1 MDNPNFCGAIF
12 AVVSITD
19 VINLPLENHLIPN
32 LHRRLIIL
40 LGSVFFF
47 SGFSALL
54 YQVVWQRLLGL
65 FTGSDVR
72 SVTIITGAYL
82 GGLGIGSLIGSAIA
96 DRLSSR
102 QAVRAYGLFNIGIAV
117 FAVFSRFF
125 YYDVLFRQLG
135 ALAESPVVMF
145 VTVFASLLIPTTLMG
160 LSLPFLAKALVR
172 SIDGA
177 ARLISRLYAG
187 NTLGAGIGALITG
200 WWLIGALGYEYAVYV
215 GAAISAVVGIIALLA
230 APRFENN
237 DGANAQSNV
246 SLPSNPFD
254 MPRSVWGW
262 CALVFASGFIVI
274 SLEIVWFRVLD
285 FTLKS
290 SVYTFGHL
298 LAFFL
303 IGDAIGSLLG
313 SRYVARIQNPRRVFL
328 QIQALIALYSLGV
341 TWLIAVAASNPSGVV
356 AQYIL
361 AADGRLSLTAAA
373 DSPLYV
379 YSLVMIYGVIPA
391 LVLLP
396 PSILVG
402 FYFPVVQKAIQTDTH
417 VVGQRVGLVEVANIM
432 GNTAGSILT
441 GTLLLDTLGTPGTLK
456 LVGAFGVVFMAVLL
470 WENFRTWSGRARLL
484 NGAVAVG
491 LLLLVIAFPGLTD
504 FWNMMHG
511 PVQAGQY
518 FVVSEDSTGISAM
531 READEGLVNIWA
543 NGRSQGDI
551 PFLEWHSFIGT
562 LPALVHPD
570 PRNVMVI
577 GVGSAGSPYAIG
589 VNPQIE
595 NIYAVEL
602 IGSELN
608 VLERFAE
615 EDPRGQAIDVLFSD
629 PRYTLVVGDGRRE
642 LAINDTPFDVI
653 LIDAVLPWTSHAGLL
668 YSQEFYDVV
677 RPQLAEGGFVVQ
689 WRPTDRSAA
698 TFTRAFPYVVMIA
711 DIVMIGSDQ
720 PIAYDAEA
728 LLARLQDPQ
737 VIDYLQIGGTDPAR
751 FSYWIEDAPLT
762 VWTPDDPRPDGEVL
776 TDLFPRDEYYLN
788 NAFGAIHYP
797 RTGAEW
803 ITLD

>member
-1 MDNPNFCGAIF
+1 MI
-12 AVVSITD
+12 STT
-19 VINLPLENHLIPN
+19 
-32 LHRRLIIL
+32 HRRLVFL
-40 LGSVFFF
+40 LGSVFFL
-47 SGFSALL
+47 SGLSALL

-82 GGLGIGSLIGSAIA
+82 GGLGVGSLIGSAIA

-102 QAVRAYGLFNIGIAV
+102 QAVRAYGICNLSIALFALC
-117 FAVFSRFF
+117 SRVFF
-125 YYDVLFRQLG
+125 YDILFLRLNT
-135 ALAESPVVMF
+135 LAESPFIMLI
-145 VTVFASLLIPTTLMG
+145 TVFASLLIPTTLMG
-160 LSLPFLAKALVR
+160 LSLPLVAKAVVR

-187 NTLGAGIGALITG
+187 NTLGAGLGALIAG
-200 WWLIGALGYEYAVYV
+200 WWLTGTLGYEYAVYT
-215 GAAISAVVGIIALLA
+215 GAAISAFVGIAALMIAG
-230 APRFENN
+230 RFDHN
-237 DGANAQSNV
+237 DGAVANGVLLQ
-246 SLPSNPFD
+246 NPFN

-262 CALVFASGFIVI
+262 CGLVFASGFIVI

-285 FTLKS
+285 FILKS
-290 SVYTFGHL
+290 NVYTFGQI

-303 IGDAIGSLLG
+303 IGDGIGSLLG

-356 AQYIL
+356 AQYIM
-361 AADGRLSLTAAA
+361 AADGRISLASLAE
-373 DSPLYV
+373 SPLYL
-379 YSLVMIYGVIPA
+379 YSMVMIYIVIPA

-396 PSILVG
+396 PAILIG

-417 VVGQRVGLVEVANIM
+417 VVGQRVGLVEVANIL

-441 GTLLLDTLGTPGTLK
+441 GTLLLTLLGTPGTLK
-456 LVGAFGVVFMAVLL
+456 LIGVFGIMFMVVLL
-470 WENFRTWSGRARLL
+470 WENMRKWTARARLL
-484 NGAVAVG
+484 NGAIAGG
-491 LLLLVIAFPGLTD
+491 LLLLVIAFPELHD

-518 FVVSEDSTGISAM
+518 FTVSEDSTGISAM
-531 READEGLVNIWA
+531 READENLVNIWA

-551 PFLEWHSFIGT
+551 PFLEWHSFIGA

-570 PRNVMVI
+570 PRYVMVI

-589 VNPQIE
+589 VNPNIE
-595 NIYAVEL
+595 SIYAVEL
-602 IGSELN
+602 IGSELD
-608 VLERFAE
+608 VLRRFAE
-615 EDPRGQAIDVLFSD
+615 DDPRGQALGALFTD
-629 PRYTLVVGDGRRE
+629 PRYTLLVGDGRRE
-642 LAINDTPFDVI
+642 LAISSTPFDAIV
-653 LIDAVLPWTSHAGLL
+653 IDAVLPWTSHAGLL

-677 RPQLAEGGFVVQ
+677 RSRLAQGGFAVQ

-720 PIAYDAEA
+720 PIPYDPEA
-728 LLARLQDPQ
+728 LLTRLAEQH
-737 VIDYLQIGGTDPAR
+737 VIDYLMSGGTDPSR
-751 FSYWIEDAPLT
+751 FRYWVAEAPLT
-762 VWTPDDPRPDGEVL
+762 LWGPDDPRPEGDIL

-788 NAFGAIHYP
+788 NILGMLHYP
-797 RTGAEW
+797 RTGAQWFDFE
-803 ITLD
+803 

>member
-1 MDNPNFCGAIF
+1 MVAT
-12 AVVSITD
+12 V
-19 VINLPLENHLIPN
+19 
-32 LHRRLIIL
+32 HRRLIL
-40 LGSVFFF
+40 LIGSIFFF

-82 GGLGIGSLIGSAIA
+82 GGLGVGSLIGSAIA

-102 QAVRAYGLFNIGIAV
+102 QAVRAYGLFNIGIAI
-117 FAVFSRFF
+117 FALLSRVL
-125 YYDVLFRQLG
+125 YYDVLFRQLNI
-135 ALAESPVVMF
+135 LAESPLVMLI
-145 VTVFASLLIPTTLMG
+145 TVFISLLIPTTLMG
-160 LSLPFLAKALVR
+160 LSLPLLAKALVR

-177 ARLISRLYAG
+177 AQLISRLYAG
-187 NTLGAGIGALITG
+187 NTLGAGIGALIAG
-200 WWLIGALGYEYAVYV
+200 WWLTGALGYEYAVYL
-215 GAAISAVVGIIALLA
+215 GAVISGVVGIIAFLA
-230 APRFENN
+230 SARFDDTDAVKPEK
-237 DGANAQSNV
+237 GTPLQ
-246 SLPSNPFD
+246 NPFD

-274 SLEIVWFRVLD
+274 SLEIIWFRVLD

-313 SRYVARIQNPRRVFL
+313 SRYVARIRHPRRVFL
-328 QIQALIALYSLGV
+328 QIQALIALYSLGI
-341 TWLIAVAASNPSGVV
+341 TWLIAIAASNPTGVV
-356 AQYIL
+356 GQYIA
-361 AADGRLSLTAAA
+361 AADGRLSLTSLAE
-373 DSPLYV
+373 SPLYV
-379 YSLVMIYGVIPA
+379 YSFTMIYFIIPA

-396 PSILVG
+396 PAILVG

-417 VVGQRVGLVEVANIM
+417 VVGQRVGLVEVANIV
-432 GNTAGSILT
+432 GNTVGSILT

-456 LVGAFGVVFMAVLL
+456 LIGVFGIIFMAVLL
-470 WENFRTWSGRARLL
+470 WENMRTWSLRARLL
-484 NGAVAVG
+484 NGAVAATLV
-491 LLLLVIAFPGLTD
+491 LLVVAFPGLNA

-511 PVQAGQY
+511 PVQEGQY

-531 READEGLVNIWA
+531 REAEGGLVNIWA

-551 PFLEWHSFIGT
+551 PFLEWHSFIGA
-562 LPALVHPD
+562 LPALVHPN

-589 VNPQIE
+589 VNPDIE

-602 IGSELN
+602 IGSELA
-608 VLERFAE
+608 VLQRFAQ
-615 EDPRGQAIDVLFSD
+615 EDARGQAISALFTD

-642 LAINDTPFDVI
+642 LALSDTPFDVI
-653 LIDAVLPWTSHAGLL
+653 VIDAVLPWTSHAGLL
-668 YSQEFYDVV
+668 YSQEFYEVV
-677 RPQLAEGGFVVQ
+677 RPHLAEGGFAVQ
-689 WRPTDRSAA
+689 WRPTDRTAA

-720 PIAYDAEA
+720 PIPYDADA
-728 LLARLQDPQ
+728 LLTRLQDPQ
-737 VIDYLQIGGTDPAR
+737 VIDYLRVGGTDAAR
-751 FSYWIEDAPLT
+751 FRYWIEDAPLT
-762 VWTPDDPRPDGEVL
+762 VWGPDDPRPEGQVL

-788 NAFGAIHYP
+788 NVLGPLHYP

-803 ITLD
+803 ISLD